1 MRPCPLPSAARS
13 APRGT
18 TRRSLLAGALGLPA
32 ATALASCTSGLETS
46 SASGGLTLLTYD
58 DIDSATLLREQ
69 LATFDASAGLSTTL
83 DTVPGSGAAQFPDKL
98 RTRILGGNAPDIW
111 RIWGG
116 QIGQPFVDADLT
128 LPLDEYYGS
137 FGWDDALSDSGI
149 QGMTFHGTRHGV
161 PLNVASLGAWCNA
174 RIFQEAGVQDAPATY
189 DELESA
195 NAKILEHGITPGGFG
210 GKYGWHIMRLFE
222 FLLEV
227 TAGPELHD
235 ALLLG
240 EESWDQQTVVEAF
253 DLFLT
258 WNSRGWIT
266 EGALGVAP
274 ADAEQSFVQGT
285 SAYTISGP
293 WIETQYIAPS
303 GQPREEFSTFL
314 LPTGHDEV
322 RHSGFIEG
330 LMISRTCGN
339 PDDAAALIDYLL
351 HPDVQSALQNTQ
363 SATLAAP
370 PDPDDFPLS
379 AQWAQ
384 IREESAIY
392 TIQDQAFPKAVA
404 DSYFALQSDVLQ
416 GSSTPAQAARDM
428 QQIVSDWRDAQ

>member
-1 MRPCPLPSAARS
+1 MRAPHSSMGPLM
-13 APRGT
+13 
-18 TRRSLLAGALGLPA
+18 TRRRALAGCIALPA
-32 ATALASCTSGLETS
+32 AAVLSSCTSGLSTS
-46 SASGGLTLLTYD
+46 SADHHLTLLTYD
-58 DIDSATLLREQ
+58 DIDAATRLREQ
-69 LATFDASAGLSTTL
+69 LSAFKQKQGISTTL

-116 QIGQPFVDADLT
+116 KIAQPFVDADLT
-128 LPLDEYYGS
+128 LPLEEYYRTY
-137 FGWDDALSDSGI
+137 GWEEKLSDSGI
-149 QGMTFHGTRHGV
+149 AGMTFHGTRSGV

-174 RIFQEAGVQDAPATY
+174 RILSEAGVSAPPKTY
-189 DELESA
+189 DELEEA
-195 NAKILEHGITPGGFG
+195 NAAILDSGTTPAGFG

-240 EESWDQQTVVEAF
+240 EESWDCQEVIEAF
-253 DLFLT
+253 DLFVT

-266 EGALGVAP
+266 PGALGVAP

-303 GQPREEFSTFL
+303 GKPREEFSTFL
-314 LPTGHDEV
+314 LPTGHDVV

-330 LMISRTCGN
+330 FMISATCGN
-339 PDDAAALIDYLL
+339 PDDAAALID
-351 HPDVQSALQNTQ
+351 HIMQPEVQAALENTQ
-363 SATLAAP
+363 SATLAAA
-370 PDPDDFPLS
+370 PDPDEYPLS
-379 AQWAQ
+379 AQWAR
-384 IREESAIY
+384 IRQESPIY

-404 DSYFALQSDVLQ
+404 DSYFALQSEVLQ
-416 GSSTPAQAARDM
+416 GDTSPEQAARDM
-428 QQIVSDWRDAQ
+428 QQIVSDWRDSQ

>member
-1 MRPCPLPSAARS
+1 MTSSPRPRS
-13 APRGT
+13 TRPQ
-18 TRRSLLAGALGLPA
+18 TRRGFLAGALSLPA
-32 ATALASCTSGLETS
+32 VTSLASCASGIATS
-46 SASGGLTLLTYD
+46 SAAEGLTLLTYD
-58 DIDSATLLREQ
+58 DIDAANLLREQ
-69 LATFDASAGLSTTL
+69 LTAFEDKTGVSTTL

-116 QIGQPFVDADLT
+116 QIAQPFVDAELTIDLE
-128 LPLDEYYGS
+128 EYYDSYDWDAVLSGS
-137 FGWDDALSDSGI
+137 GVE
-149 QGMTFHGTRHGV
+149 GMTFHGEKHGA

-174 RIFQEAGVQDAPATY
+174 RIFEEAGVSAPPVTY

-195 NAKILEHGITPGGFG
+195 NDTILEYGVTPAGFG

-240 EESWDQQTVVEAF
+240 EANWDQQAVVEAF
-253 DLFLT
+253 DLFVT
-258 WNSRGWIT
+258 WDSRGWIT

-314 LPTGHDEV
+314 LPTGHDDV

-330 LMISRTCGN
+330 LMISTTCGN
-339 PDDAAALIDYLL
+339 PDDAAALIDHILR
-351 HPDVQSALQNTQ
+351 PETQAALQNTQ
-363 SATLAAP
+363 SATLEGA
-370 PDPDDFPLS
+370 PDPEEFPLS

-416 GSSTPAQAARDM
+416 GNSAPAQAARDL
-428 QQIVSDWRDAQ
+428 QQIVADWRNSQ